1 MKRIFPIGLIG
12 LGILLIFG
20 TLGWL
25 YFDNLVNHPV
35 AVPLPDQIAGLQ
47 MTDYTTGAQAAAQ
60 FENLHN
66 KRIPLTSGAIGI
78 YGDSEITLWAAG
90 APLNFMAARMVNA
103 MEEKIA
109 KENSPFTP
117 LEQFTEGARTI
128 YVLEG
133 MGQIHYYF
141 QSKNMIVWL
150 AVDPSIA
157 DIAIQQILEAY
168 P

>member
-1 MKRIFPIGLIG
+1 MKRIFPIGIIG

-20 TLGWL
+20 TLSWL

-103 MEEKIA
+103 M
-109 KENSPFTP
+109 
-117 LEQFTEGARTI
+117 
-128 YVLEG
+128 
-133 MGQIHYYF
+133 
-141 QSKNMIVWL
+141 
-150 AVDPSIA
+150 
-157 DIAIQQILEAY
+157 
-168 P
+168 

>member
-109 KENSPFTP
+109 KGNSPFTP

-133 MGQIHYYF
+133 MGQNALLLPI
-141 QSKNMIVWL
+141 
-150 AVDPSIA
+150 
-157 DIAIQQILEAY
+157 
-168 P
+168 

>member
-60 FENLHN
+60 FEDLHN
-66 KRIPLTSGAIGI
+66 KQFPLISGAIGI
-78 YGDSEITLWAAG
+78 YGDHKITLWAAG

-133 MGQIHYYF
+133 MGQMHYYF

-150 AVDPSIA
+150 AADPAVA